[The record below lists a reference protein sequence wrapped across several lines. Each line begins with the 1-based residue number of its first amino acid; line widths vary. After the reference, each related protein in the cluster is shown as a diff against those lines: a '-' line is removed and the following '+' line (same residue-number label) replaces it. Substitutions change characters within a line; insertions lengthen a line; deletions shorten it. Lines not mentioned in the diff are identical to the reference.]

1 MKGVFLLEEPIASLR
16 PMRSLISQ
24 PKQTPKRLLVN
35 NPSPV
40 TEVAN
45 DENGVKLP

>member
-24 PKQTPKRLLVN
+24 PKQTPKLSAIHFR
-35 NPSPV
+35 
-40 TEVAN
+40 AR
-45 DENGVKLP
+45 